1 MNAQLKLWLPII
13 LGLWLDQVLHD
24 VAAGIGPD
32 PATAASSLSDGNLM
46 FEFLLGGVK
55 INPDNNVFLL
65 DEELAS
71 MRKGREF
78 LSQINDGIPK
88 HRSSME
94 LMVQRLE
101 ARQKT
106 PLTQDQF
113 KNLVLSM
120 VYTALQAGVQRSKE
134 EQEAWGGVL
143 LQLANVTAYELR
155 GGFLFNYT

>member
-13 LGLWLDQVLHD
+13 LGLWLDQVLH
-24 VAAGIGPD
+24 GIGPD

-88 HRSSME
+88 HQSSME

-106 PLTQDQF
+106 PLTQEQF

-120 VYTALQAGVQRSKE
+120 VYAALQAGVQRSKE
-134 EQEAWGGVL
+134 EREAWGGVL

>member
-1 MNAQLKLWLPII
+1 MSRCYRYLKYLCCFFYMDKTFSFIFCI
-13 LGLWLDQVLHD
+13 Q
-24 VAAGIGPD
+24 
-32 PATAASSLSDGNLM
+32 
-46 FEFLLGGVK
+46 FLLGGVK

-71 MRKGREF
+71 TRKGREF

-120 VYTALQAGVQRSKE
+120 VYAALQAGVQRSKE
-134 EQEAWGGVL
+134 EREAWGGVL
-143 LQLANVTAYELR
+143 LQLANVTVYELR
-155 GGFLFNYT
+155 EGFLFNYT